1 MNCSTHTDIPA
12 VAFCR
17 PCGKAL
23 CADCRRVAQGT
34 VYCAEHAPAPGPSP
48 YTTGPGPLPHSQPV
62 DSHPGLA
69 FVLGFIPGV
78 GAIYNGQYAKGLVHA
93 IIFGLLVSI
102 LNANAAEGLEPMVG
116 IMLAA
121 FVIYMPFEAYH
132 TAKRRNQ
139 GERVDEFSSL
149 IQPWHHHSSVGAVT
163 LIILGAV
170 FLLNTLGIFPLHHI
184 LRFWPVLLIALG
196 INMLHSRLSD
206 AGAPPHMGDHNPS
219 VSAGDH
225 SAANQNQE
233 VNHERQ

>member
-1 MNCSTHTDIPA
+1 MNCSTHTDVPA

-17 PCGKAL
+17 TCGKAL

-34 VYCAEHAPAPGPSP
+34 VFCDEHAPAPTTSP
-48 YTTGPGPLPHSQPV
+48 YSASAGSVPPSQPV
-62 DSHPGLA
+62 DTHPGLA

-102 LNANAAEGLEPMVG
+102 LSANAAEGLEPLIG

-149 IQPWHHHSSVGAVT
+149 IQPRPHHSSAGAVT
-163 LIILGAV
+163 LIIVGCV

-206 AGAPPHMGDHNPS
+206 AGAGAPP
-219 VSAGDH
+219 
-225 SAANQNQE
+225 QNTMDQNRE

>member
-1 MNCSTHTDIPA
+1 MNCSTHTDVPA

-17 PCGKAL
+17 TCGKAL

-34 VYCAEHAPAPGPSP
+34 VYCAEHAPAPTASP
-48 YTTGPGPLPHSQPV
+48 YSASAGPLPPSQPV
-62 DSHPGLA
+62 DAHPGLA

-102 LNANAAEGLEPMVG
+102 LSANAAEGLEPLIG

-149 IQPWHHHSSVGAVT
+149 LQSRPHHSSAGAVT
-163 LIILGAV
+163 LIIVGAV

-196 INMLHSRLSD
+196 INMLHSRITEAS
-206 AGAPPHMGDHNPS
+206 APPPPPITMD
-219 VSAGDH
+219 
-225 SAANQNQE
+225 QNRE

>member
-1 MNCSTHTDIPA
+1 MNCSTHTDVPA
-12 VAFCR
+12 VAYCR
-17 PCGKAL
+17 ACGKAL

-34 VYCAEHAPAPGPSP
+34 VYCAEHAPASGASP
-48 YTTGPGPLPHSQPV
+48 YSAGSAPPPPRPI
-62 DSHPGLA
+62 DAHPGLA

-102 LNANAAEGLEPMVG
+102 LSANAAEGLEPLVG

-149 IQPWHHHSSVGAVT
+149 LQPRPHHSSAGAVT
-163 LIILGAV
+163 LIIVGAV

-206 AGAPPHMGDHNPS
+206 PGRPEQRPID
-219 VSAGDH
+219 
-225 SAANQNQE
+225 QNRE
-233 VNHERQ
+233 LNHERQ

>member
-17 PCGKAL
+17 TCGKAL

-48 YTTGPGPLPHSQPV
+48 SSAGPGPLPHSQPV

-102 LNANAAEGLEPMVG
+102 LNANAAEGLEPMGG

-149 IQPWHHHSSVGAVT
+149 IQPRHHHSSVGAVT
-163 LIILGAV
+163 LIIVGAV

-196 INMLHSRLSD
+196 INMRHSRLSD
-206 AGAPPHMGDHNPS
+206 AGAPNPGPTEPNRE
-219 VSAGDH
+219 A
-225 SAANQNQE
+225 
-233 VNHERQ
+233 NHERQ

>member
-1 MNCSTHTDIPA
+1 MNCSVHTDVPA

-17 PCGKAL
+17 TCGKAL
-23 CADCRRVAQGT
+23 CADCRHVAQGT
-34 VYCAEHAPAPGPSP
+34 VYCAEHLPTTAGAPTYTASAGSFAP
-48 YTTGPGPLPHSQPV
+48 PGV
-62 DSHPGLA
+62 DSHPGVA

-102 LNANAAEGLEPMVG
+102 LAANAAEGLEPLVG

-121 FVIYMPFEAYH
+121 FVLYMPFEAYH
-132 TAKRRNQ
+132 TARRRNQ
-139 GERVDEFSSL
+139 GARVDEFSSL
-149 IQPWHHHSSVGAVT
+149 LDRRHHSSGGAVT
-163 LIILGAV
+163 LIIVGAV

-196 INMLHSRLSD
+196 VSMLYSRMSD
-206 AGAPPHMGDHNPS
+206 APPPDQRTMEPPP
-219 VSAGDH
+219 
-225 SAANQNQE
+225 E

>member
-1 MNCSTHTDIPA
+1 MNCSIHTEVPA
-12 VAFCR
+12 VAYCR
-17 PCGKAL
+17 ACGKAL

-34 VYCAEHAPAPGPSP
+34 VYCAEHAPTAPGYSAASPPPPSQ
-48 YTTGPGPLPHSQPV
+48 HIEA
-62 DSHPGLA
+62 HPGLA
-69 FVLGFIPGV
+69 FALGFIPGV

-102 LNANAAEGLEPMVG
+102 LSANAAEGLEPLVG

-132 TAKRRNQ
+132 TARRRST

-149 IQPWHHHSSVGAVT
+149 LQPHHSRHSSAGAVT
-163 LIILGAV
+163 LIIVGAV

-206 AGAPPHMGDHNPS
+206 AGAADQS
-219 VSAGDH
+219 TL
-225 SAANQNQE
+225 NQNTE
-233 VNHERQ
+233 VNRERQ

>member
-1 MNCSTHTDIPA
+1 MNCSVHTDVPA

-17 PCGKAL
+17 TCGKAL
-23 CADCRRVAQGT
+23 CADCRHVAQGT
-34 VYCAEHAPAPGPSP
+34 VYCAEHLPAVGAPAYTASAAPG
-48 YTTGPGPLPHSQPV
+48 V

-102 LNANAAEGLEPMVG
+102 LAANAAEGLEPLVG

-121 FVIYMPFEAYH
+121 FVLYMPFEAYH
-132 TAKRRNQ
+132 TARRRNQ
-139 GERVDEFSSL
+139 GVRVDEFSSL
-149 IQPWHHHSSVGAVT
+149 IERRHHSSGGAVT
-163 LIILGAV
+163 LIIVGAV

-196 INMLHSRLSD
+196 VNMLYSRISD
-206 AGAPPHMGDHNPS
+206 AAPSNPRTMEPPP
-219 VSAGDH
+219 
-225 SAANQNQE
+225 E

>member
-1 MNCSTHTDIPA
+1 MYPQWRSA
-12 VAFCR
+12 
-17 PCGKAL
+17 AL
-23 CADCRRVAQGT
+23 AAKLSARTAGASGREQSIAPSMRRG
-34 VYCAEHAPAPGPSP
+34 SP
-48 YTTGPGPLPHSQPV
+48 PPSQPV
-62 DSHPGLA
+62 DAHPGLA

-102 LNANAAEGLEPMVG
+102 LSANAAEGLEPLVG

-149 IQPWHHHSSVGAVT
+149 LQPRPHHSSAGAVT
-163 LIILGAV
+163 LIIVGAV

-184 LRFWPVLLIALG
+184 LRFWPVLLIALR

-206 AGAPPHMGDHNPS
+206 AGTPNP
-219 VSAGDH
+219 GPTDP
-225 SAANQNQE
+225 NTE

>member
-1 MNCSTHTDIPA
+1 MNCSTHTDVPA

-17 PCGKAL
+17 ACGKAL
-23 CADCRRVAQGT
+23 CADCRRVTQGT
-34 VYCAEHAPAPGPSP
+34 VYCAEHATGPAASP
-48 YTTGPGPLPHSQPV
+48 YNTGQAAPSQQV

-102 LNANAAEGLEPMVG
+102 LSANAAEGLEPLVG

-132 TAKRRNQ
+132 TARRRNQ

-149 IQPWHHHSSVGAVT
+149 LQPQRHRSSAGAVT
-163 LIILGAV
+163 LIVVGAV

-184 LRFWPVLLIALG
+184 LRFWPALLIALG
-196 INMLHSRLSD
+196 INMLHSRISE
-206 AGAPPHMGDHNPS
+206 ASAPDRNPS
-219 VSAGDH
+219 VSATAPNG
-225 SAANQNQE
+225 E

>member
-1 MNCSTHTDIPA
+1 
-12 VAFCR
+12 
-17 PCGKAL
+17 
-23 CADCRRVAQGT
+23 VAQGT
-34 VYCAEHAPAPGPSP
+34 VYCAEHEPAPGAPP
-48 YTTGPGPLPHSQPV
+48 YSAGAAAPPPQPI
-62 DSHPGLA
+62 DAHPGLA

-102 LNANAAEGLEPMVG
+102 LSANAAEGLEPLVG

-121 FVIYMPFEAYH
+121 FVIYQPFEAYH
-132 TAKRRNQ
+132 TARRRNQ

-149 IQPWHHHSSVGAVT
+149 LQPQQTRHSSVGAVT
-163 LIILGAV
+163 LIIVGAV

-206 AGAPPHMGDHNPS
+206 AGAADRS
-219 VSAGDH
+219 TIS
-225 SAANQNQE
+225 QNTE
-233 VNHERQ
+233 VNRERQ

>member
-17 PCGKAL
+17 TCGKAL

-34 VYCAEHAPAPGPSP
+34 VYCAEHAPAPTASP
-48 YTTGPGPLPHSQPV
+48 YSAGPGPLPHSQPV

-149 IQPWHHHSSVGAVT
+149 IQPRHHHSSVGAVT
-163 LIILGAV
+163 LIIVGAV

-206 AGAPPHMGDHNPS
+206 AGAPNP
-219 VSAGDH
+219 GPTDP
-225 SAANQNQE
+225 NRE